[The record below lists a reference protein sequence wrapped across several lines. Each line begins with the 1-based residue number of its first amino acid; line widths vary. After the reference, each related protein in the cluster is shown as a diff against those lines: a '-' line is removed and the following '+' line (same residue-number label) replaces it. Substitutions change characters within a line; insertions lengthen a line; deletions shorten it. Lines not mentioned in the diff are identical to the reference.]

1 MERIIKRCD
10 FTIKQSVSK
19 VSEALTLAETVEQ
32 DSFKSA
38 ANIPVLP
45 SVRSFSPLT
54 QPFGHMKSE
63 WRTCSAL
70 SGKSSRSNA
79 YTNKD
84 LGIKGKTLSSP

>member
-38 ANIPVLP
+38 ANVPVLP
-45 SVRSFSPLT
+45 SVRRAAFL
-54 QPFGHMKSE
+54 
-63 WRTCSAL
+63 R
-70 SGKSSRSNA
+70 
-79 YTNKD
+79 
-84 LGIKGKTLSSP
+84 